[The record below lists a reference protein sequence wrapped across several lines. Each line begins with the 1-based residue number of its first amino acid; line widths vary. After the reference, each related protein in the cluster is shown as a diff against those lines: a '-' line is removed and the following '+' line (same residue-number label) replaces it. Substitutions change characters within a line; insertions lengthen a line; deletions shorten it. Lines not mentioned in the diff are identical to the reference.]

1 MSLSSETARILGKL
15 LRNIKDPQWYAAQA
29 GETAIQM
36 CFMSPLGHIASAYLK
51 AHLFDGDKK
60 IGEVYE
66 CKYGHQYVKSVDGK
80 KYALHPET
88 EDWHQG

>member
-1 MSLSSETARILGKL
+1 MSLSSAIAKNLGKL
-15 LRNIKDPQWYAAQA
+15 WRNIKDPQWLAAQA
-29 GETAIQM
+29 GETAVQM
-36 CFMSPLGHIASAYLK
+36 SFISPLGHNASAYLK
-51 AHLFDGDKK
+51 THLFDGDKK

-66 CKYGHQYVKSVDGK
+66 CKDGYQYVKSVDGK